1 LKALLNVMTKRHFP
15 NLQPQ
20 TYEHPFDRQAF
31 QTLERTPMLQRLLN
45 KINEYGIDKL
55 LRLQSVGVDFR
66 VTPHNFPELHDPF
79 LEACEIL
86 DISAIPDLYLYKG
99 TGHINTYALGVTQPI
114 VGMNLEALEWLNYEE
129 KLFLLGHELGRVKG
143 NYLPY
148 QQMAHVMPI
157 VKGIVSNTTLGLGGL
172 AANGLELAL
181 YNWMVMSK
189 LTADRAG
196 LLACQ
201 DIDVAIV
208 ALMKVGGLTQKHMSE
223 AAIEDFLAQA
233 RAFSLDDFRGVD
245 RVVKAFS
252 FMEFRLPWTVMRASE
267 LLKWAESE
275 TYQAILHGDWLDP
288 DRSEYLQPT
297 DLQATDLQAEEDID
311 APFPVLDP
319 THTADAKMA
328 AAFAQ
333 PTSFHDPD
341 AVGVVSPAVTVG
353 DRPSSDPQGLAQDHR
368 QVIPGADPSN
378 PEDPM
383 SEWDFMNSWD

>member
-1 LKALLNVMTKRHFP
+1 MTKQHFP
-15 NLQPQ
+15 KLRPQ
-20 TYEHPFDRQAF
+20 AYEHPFDRQAF

-45 KINEYGIDKL
+45 KVNEYGIDKL

-66 VTPHNFPELHDPF
+66 VTPHNFPELYDPF
-79 LEACEIL
+79 VEACQIL
-86 DISAIPDLYLYKG
+86 DLSTIPDLYLYKG
-99 TGHINTYALGVTQPI
+99 TGHINTYAIGVTQPM
-114 VGMNLEALEWLNYEE
+114 VGMNLEALEWLTYEE

-172 AANGLELAL
+172 AVNGLELAL

-208 ALMKVGGLTQKHMSE
+208 ALMKVGGLTQRHISA
-223 AAIEDFLAQA
+223 AAIAGFITQA
-233 RAFSLDDFRGVD
+233 RAFSLEDFRGVD

-252 FMEFRLPWTVMRASE
+252 FMEFHLPWTVMRASE

-275 TYQAILHGDWLDP
+275 TYQAILRGDGLDP
-288 DRSEYLQPT
+288 TVQE
-297 DLQATDLQAEEDID
+297 AADIE

-319 THTADAKMA
+319 DNPADAKMA
-328 AAFAQ
+328 AAFA
-333 PTSFHDPD
+333 PPVGFHDSD
-341 AVGVVSPAVTVG
+341 AVSMVSPVVTVG
-353 DRPSSDPQGLAQDHR
+353 DRSSSRPLGSTQDDRQGMSESGPR
-368 QVIPGADPSN
+368 N
-378 PEDPM
+378 PEVCMDDDRRDDRRDDHLD
-383 SEWDFMNSWD
+383 EWDFMNSWD

>member
-1 LKALLNVMTKRHFP
+1 MTKQRFP
-15 NLQPQ
+15 KLRPQ

-31 QTLERTPMLQRLLN
+31 QALERTPMLQRLLN

-66 VTPHNFPELHDPF
+66 VTPHNFPELHEPF
-79 LEACEIL
+79 LEACQIL
-86 DISAIPDLYLYKG
+86 DLAAIPDLYLYKG

-114 VGMNLEALEWLNYEE
+114 VGMNLEALDWLNYEE

-157 VKGIVSNTTLGLGGL
+157 IKGVVSNTTLGLGGL

-201 DIDVAIV
+201 DVDVAIV
-208 ALMKVGGLTQKHMSE
+208 ALMKVGGLTQRHISE
-223 AAIEDFLAQA
+223 AAIADFVTQAQE
-233 RAFSLDDFRGVD
+233 FSLDDFRGVD

-275 TYQAILHGDWLDP
+275 TYRALLRGDWVDP
-288 DRSEYLQPT
+288 LTQDPGPDAGNVE
-297 DLQATDLQAEEDID
+297 

-319 THTADAKMA
+319 SNTADAKMA
-328 AAFAQ
+328 AAFAH
-333 PTSFHDPD
+333 PAGFHDPD
-341 AVGVVSPAVTVG
+341 PVNRVSPVAALG
-353 DRPSSDPQGLAQDHR
+353 DRPVARNTAHNPQTVATDPAGTPAA
-368 QVIPGADPSN
+368 GAAIDADDAN
-378 PEDPM
+378 
-383 SEWDFMNSWD
+383 EWDFMDTWD